1 MNVKPTLVVLGV
13 TFIVGVLLVS
23 AISAMGFGFG
33 KGLLNKDLT
42 EEEQTALQEQHEAIR
57 TAIEEEDFETWKNLM
72 NERIALMQSQITQEN
87 FDAIIQ
93 QHQQMQE
100 FHNTMLEARQTG
112 DYSKVDEL
120 KEQYGIES
128 PGRESGFYGRGMHR
142 GMMQGQFTPDSN

>member
-42 EEEQTALQEQHEAIR
+42 EEEQTALQEQHDAIR
-57 TAIEEEDFETWKNLM
+57 TAIEEEDFETWKTLM
-72 NERIALMQSQITQEN
+72 NERIAQMQSQITQEN

-100 FHNTMLEARQTG
+100 FHDAMREAKESG
-112 DYSKVDEL
+112 DFTQVQAL
-120 KEQYGIES
+120 KEQYGIEFK
-128 PGRESGFYGRGMHR
+128 GKGQGKAMHR
-142 GMMQGQFTPDSN
+142 GMMQN